1 METRATKVDGG
12 YRISGAKTWISNS
25 PIADVFVVW
34 AKLDGQIRGFLLE
47 RVCGICAAGFSVT
60 YIYSTITQSVVGRC
74 SFDTTGHAGPRDSG
88 NYGQTLAPRLNHRK
102 PCFN

>member
-47 RVCGICAAGFSVT
+47 RVRGIGGA
-60 YIYSTITQSVVGRC
+60 
-74 SFDTTGHAGPRDSG
+74 D
-88 NYGQTLAPRLNHRK
+88 
-102 PCFN
+102 